1 MHKLVVALGVTV
13 KLGSKVVSYMTNEG
27 AIVLQ
32 DGTKV
37 AADIVVAADGKC
49 YFESVVTSGLC

>member
-37 AADIVVAADGKC
+37 TADIVVSADGTC
-49 YFESVVTSGLC
+49 HFESFVASGLC